1 MLLDQ
6 EKMPDLTMRPARR
19 DEVLQIVALLAE
31 DPLGAAREDLSE
43 PLSQAYYKAFDAMAT
58 SPDNEMLVAEVDGK
72 IVGCLQLTF
81 IPGLSRLGALRGQI
95 ESVRVGAEA
104 RGSGYGRRMFEWAIA
119 RCREKGCKTVQLTTD
134 KSRSD
139 AHRFYG
145 SLGFVASHEG
155 MKLTF

>member
-1 MLLDQ
+1 
-6 EKMPDLTMRPARR
+6 MPVLTMRLARR
-19 DEVLQIVALLAE
+19 DEVPQLVALLA
-31 DPLGAAREDLSE
+31 DDQLGAAREDLSE
-43 PLSQAYYKAFDAMAT
+43 PLSQAYYDAFDAMAA
-58 SPDNEMLVAEVDGK
+58 SPDNEMMVAEVEER

-95 ESVRVGAEA
+95 ESVRVSAEV
-104 RGSGYGRRMFEWAIA
+104 RGGGYGRRMFESAIA

-134 KSRSD
+134 KSRAD

-155 MKLTF
+155 LKLTF

>member
-1 MLLDQ
+1 MILDQ
-6 EKMPDLTMRPARR
+6 EQKPVLTMRLARR
-19 DEVLQIVALLAE
+19 DEVPLIVALLAE
-31 DPLGAAREDLSE
+31 DKLGAAREDLSE
-43 PLSQAYYKAFDAMAT
+43 PLSQAYYEAFDAMT
-58 SPDNEMLVAEVDGK
+58 SSSDNEMMVAEVEGK
-72 IVGCLQLTF
+72 IVGCLQLTY

-95 ESVRVGAEA
+95 ESVRVSTEL
-104 RGSGYGRRMFEWAIA
+104 RGGGYGRQMFEWAIA

-155 MKLTF
+155 LKLTF

>member
-1 MLLDQ
+1 MFLDQ
-6 EKMPDLTMRPARR
+6 EQEPILTMRLARR
-19 DEVLQIVALLAE
+19 DEVPQIVALLAE
-31 DPLGAAREDLSE
+31 DKLGAAREDLST
-43 PLSQAYYKAFDAMAT
+43 PLSQAYYEAFDAMAA

-95 ESVRVGAEA
+95 ESVRVSGEL
-104 RGSGYGRRMFEWAIA
+104 RGCGHGRRMFEWAIA
-119 RCREKGCKTVQLTTD
+119 RCREKGCKTVQLTAD
-134 KSRSD
+134 KSRAD

-155 MKLTF
+155 LKLTF

>member
-1 MLLDQ
+1 MIIRL
-6 EKMPDLTMRPARR
+6 ARR
-19 DEVLQIVALLAE
+19 DEVPQIVALLAE

-43 PLSQAYYKAFDAMAT
+43 PLPRAYYEAFDTMAA
-58 SPDNEMLVAEVDGK
+58 SPENEMLVEEVDGK

-81 IPGLSRLGALRGQI
+81 IPGLSRLGGLRGQI
-95 ESVRVGAEA
+95 ESVRVSATL
-104 RGSGYGRRMFEWAIA
+104 RGGGYGRQMFEWTIA

-139 AHRFYG
+139 AHRFYE

-155 MKLTF
+155 LKLTL

>member
-1 MLLDQ
+1 
-6 EKMPDLTMRPARR
+6 MPELIMRPARR
-19 DEVLQIVALLAE
+19 DEVPRIVALLAE

-43 PLSQAYYKAFDAMAT
+43 PLSQAYYRAFDSMAA

-72 IVGCLQLTF
+72 IVGCLQLTY
-81 IPGLSRLGALRGQI
+81 IPGLSRHGALRGQI
-95 ESVRVGAEA
+95 ESVRVSAEA